1 MIYMKNMSQL
11 LRQSWYVD
19 SGLVVWPLAG
29 IQINR
34 KISFW
39 PKAGHCLK
47 HISPGLQLVRELS
60 AGRIL
65 DLPWWSATGKKVI
78 ISMQPHVV
86 RDDKLRLVV

>member
-34 KISFW
+34 KISLW
-39 PKAGHCLK
+39 PKEGHCLI
-47 HISPGLQLVRELS
+47 HISPGLQLIRELS

-65 DLPWWSATGKKVI
+65 DLPWYQ
-78 ISMQPHVV
+78 ISHKEESDYLNAAPCSEGW
-86 RDDKLRLVV
+86 